1 MEVNKKSD
9 PDYLRKMHQ
18 DYEQY
23 TRNKQVKNEFV
34 KGTNKYEIVEIA
46 NHTLRLLRDTEY
58 ENTFD
63 AERKDVAMSDL
74 MRMGE
79 MLRGAK

>member
-1 MEVNKKSD
+1 MNKKSD

-23 TRNKQVKNEFV
+23 TRNKQIKNEFV
-34 KGTNKYEIVEIA
+34 KGTSKYEIIEIA

-58 ENTFD
+58 KNNFD
-63 AERKDVAMSDL
+63 AERKAVAMEDL
-74 MRMGE
+74 LRIGE
-79 MLRGAK
+79 ILK

>member
-1 MEVNKKSD
+1 MNKKSD

-18 DYEQY
+18 NYDQF
-23 TRNKQVKNEFV
+23 TRNKQIKNEFNE
-34 KGTNKYEIVEIA
+34 GTNKYEIIEIA

-63 AERKDVAMSDL
+63 AERKDVAVSDL

-79 MLRGAK
+79 ILKELK

>member
-1 MEVNKKSD
+1 MSKKSD
-9 PDYLRKMHQ
+9 PGYLKQMHQ
-18 DYEQY
+18 NYDQF
-23 TRNKQVKNEFV
+23 TRNKQIKNEFI
-34 KGTNKYEIVEIA
+34 KGTNKYEIIEIA
-46 NHTLRLLRDTEY
+46 NHTLRLLKDTEY

-79 MLRGAK
+79 ILKELK